1 MTVTTFM
8 AQQPSWSLF
17 HMKFRLL
24 FAALLATFTLR
35 AAVPPPAQLFPQDTL
50 VLASVP
56 DWSAAKATFD
66 AGSYGQLWNDAAM
79 KPFREKF
86 QTAFKEQVLGD
97 LEKDLGVN
105 LADYVP
111 LVQGQVS
118 VALVQNG
125 WNPKDKG
132 SEPAFVLLVDTKDK
146 SDQLKSRLA
155 EVRQKLTDAK
165 KPVKIEKIRD
175 LEFATLVLDRKEM
188 RAKAKAAA
196 KAKGK
201 ADDKDAEA
209 DDDDD
214 DATGADGKAAKAAK
228 NTEITFGQV
237 DSVFLLSDSPK
248 ALEKF
253 VARLTGGSVPAIG
266 EMAEFQ
272 ASSAAASFP
281 ESYAFGWINFS
292 LLYSAIEGAADQARP
307 QFAAMGIDPRKALGT
322 LGLDGLNSL
331 SFSAQ
336 QTSEGHFARV
346 AVNASEAKRTGLL
359 KLLSFEAKDS
369 APPAFVPA
377 DAVKFQRWRLNG
389 QQVWNTL
396 ESTLQSISPQMGG
409 FLQMSLGALGK
420 DKDPN
425 FDFKK
430 TFVANLGDD
439 FVSYERA
446 PQGKTLPELSNP
458 PSITL
463 LGSGNPEQLAAG
475 LRAAA
480 GLLPTGGED
489 LKEREFNGKKIFG
502 AKFPSAEDP
511 HRVIEVA
518 SSGGF
523 VALSA
528 QPAMIEE
535 FLRSA
540 DGGGK
545 SLKDLPALNDSAQKV
560 GGMGTGLFGYEDMK
574 ESVRAV
580 WEVMRQSGG
589 LDKALPG
596 ADPKN
601 SKEIAKWFDVTLL
614 PPFEQVSKY
623 FGPTVYA
630 GGWDARGFSLKAYSP
645 TAK

>member
-1 MTVTTFM
+1 
-8 AQQPSWSLF
+8 
-17 HMKFRLL
+17 MKFRLL
-24 FAALLATFTLR
+24 LATLLAAYTLR

-50 VLASVP
+50 LLASVP
-56 DWSAAKATFD
+56 DWNAAKASFD
-66 AGSYGQLWNDAAM
+66 SGSYGQMWNDAAM
-79 KPFREKF
+79 RPFREKF
-86 QTAFKEQVLGD
+86 QAAFKEQVLGD
-97 LEKDLGVN
+97 LEKELGIT
-105 LADYVP
+105 LADYAP

-118 VALVQNG
+118 LALVQNG
-125 WNPKDKG
+125 WNPKEKG
-132 SEPAFVLLVDTKDK
+132 TQPAFVVVVDTKDK
-146 SDQLKSRLA
+146 ADQLKTRLA

-165 KPVKIEKIRD
+165 KPLKIEKIRD
-175 LEFATLVLDRKEM
+175 LEFATLVIDRKAM
-188 RAKAKAAA
+188 RAKAKAEA
-196 KAKGK
+196 KAKAKTG
-201 ADDKDAEA
+201 DKDKDA

-214 DATGADGKAAKAAK
+214 DDDAPAPGDKPEAAKK

-253 VARLTGGSVPAIG
+253 VARLTGGSVPAVG
-266 EMAEFQ
+266 ETAEFQ
-272 ASSAAASFP
+272 ASAAAAGFP
-281 ESYAFGWINFS
+281 ESYAFAWANFS
-292 LLYSAIEGAADQARP
+292 LFYGGVEALADQAKP
-307 QFAAMGIDPRKALGT
+307 QFAAMGIEPRKALAA

-331 SFSAQ
+331 AFSAQ
-336 QTSEGHFARV
+336 QTAEGHFGRV
-346 AVNASEAKRTGLL
+346 AVSAPEAKRAGLL
-359 KLLSFEAKDS
+359 KLLAFEAKDS

-463 LGSGNPEQLAAG
+463 LGSGSPDQLAVG

-480 GLLPTGGED
+480 GLLPTGGEEP
-489 LKEREFNGKKIFG
+489 KEREFNGKKIFG
-502 AKFPSAEDP
+502 VKFPAANDP
-511 HRVIEVA
+511 QRLLEVA

-523 VALSA
+523 VALSF

-540 DGGGK
+540 DGAGK
-545 SLKDLPALNDSAQKV
+545 SLKDLPALADTAQKV
-560 GGMGTGLFGYEDMK
+560 GGMGSGLFGYEDMK
-574 ESVRAV
+574 ESMRAV
-580 WEVMRQSGG
+580 WEAMRQSGG
-589 LDKALPG
+589 LDKAIPG
-596 ADPKN
+596 SDPKN
-601 SKEIAKWFDVTLL
+601 AKDISKWFDVTLL
-614 PPFEQVSKY
+614 PPFDQVSKY

-630 GGWDARGFSLKAYSP
+630 GGWDPRGFSFKAYSP